1 MKTLYFLGPKGT
13 YSEIASKK
21 IAKLL
26 DFDVE
31 FKEISTIAKVA
42 SLVNNN
48 PDVIGVLPI
57 ENSIE
62 GIVRQTVDSLYALD
76 IKIQAQI
83 DIKIEH
89 CLISK
94 SNNKASI
101 KHLVSHPQA
110 LAQSSNFILKNFD
123 ENIELINA
131 NSTAD
136 AVTSILEKDNT
147 WAAIAGETAA
157 NQFNLNIL
165 DKNIGDIKENK
176 TRFALVA
183 LDKIKFREKDSR
195 TSIVFNTKNESG
207 ALLKILEIF
216 KKYDLNLVYLESRPS
231 KKVFGEYNFFSDID
245 KGQDEIL
252 SALKEIEQECN
263 FYKLLGSYPVIE

>member
-13 YSEIASKK
+13 YSELASKK
-21 IAKLL
+21 ISEFL
-26 DFDVE
+26 DFEVE
-31 FKEISTIAKVA
+31 FKEVSTIAKVA
-42 SLVNNN
+42 NLVNEN
-48 PDVIGVLPI
+48 PDSIGVLPV

-62 GIVRQTVDSLYALD
+62 GIVRQTVDNLYGLD

-94 SNNKASI
+94 SNNKNKI
-101 KHLVSHPQA
+101 KHIISHPQA
-110 LAQSSNFILKNFD
+110 LAQSSHFILNNFD
-123 ENIELINA
+123 ENIELINS

-136 AVTSILEKDNT
+136 AVSELLKKDET
-147 WAAIAGETAA
+147 YAAIASEVMAEKCK
-157 NQFNLNIL
+157 LNIL

-176 TRFALVA
+176 TRFILVS
-183 LDKIKFREKDSR
+183 LDKIKFNKKDER
-195 TSIVFNTKNESG
+195 TSIVFNTKNEAG

-216 KKYDLNLVYLESRPS
+216 KKHDLNLVYLESRPS

-245 KGQDEIL
+245 KGISEIND
-252 SALKEIEQECN
+252 ALQEIKKECN